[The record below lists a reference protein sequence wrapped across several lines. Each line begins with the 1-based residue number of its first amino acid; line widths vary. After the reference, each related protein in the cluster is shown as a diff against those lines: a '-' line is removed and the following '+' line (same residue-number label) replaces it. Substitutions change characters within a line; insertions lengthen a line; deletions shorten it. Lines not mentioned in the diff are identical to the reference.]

1 MIVDAH
7 AHIGDFR
14 TGPDDPRL
22 PMSWP
27 DLIAR
32 LDEEGIDKAVLLPVY
47 NASPEGAP
55 LGMICNQGMSV
66 YDQVVD
72 AVRYPDRIIPF
83 GNVDPRW
90 GKNRPETDFGPLL
103 EWFIEHGCRGLG
115 EVTANLP
122 FDDSRVVNA
131 FRQAGE
137 HGLLVTIESTGFN
150 PGHYGLQDDPGSPR
164 LERLLRACPDT
175 TIIGH
180 GPGFWAEMSA
190 AVTVDEK
197 CGDLYEGGYP
207 KGPIEQEGSVPRL
220 LRQYPNLYADLSAG
234 SGWNAIT
241 RDREYGIRFLD
252 EFQDKLVFGTDV
264 CFSNLEWRMPQL
276 NYLKQL
282 LAEGKLGQ
290 QAFDKIASGNILRL
304 LGEA

>member
-32 LDEEGIDKAVLLPVY
+32 LDEEGIDKAILLPVY

-72 AVRYPDRIIPF
+72 AARYPDRIIPF

-90 GKNRPETDFGPLL
+90 DRNRPDTDFGPLFR
-103 EWFIEHGCRGLG
+103 WFVEQGCRGLG

-122 FDDSRVVNA
+122 FDDPRVVNA

-137 HGLLVTIESTGFN
+137 HSLLVTIESTGFN

-164 LERLLRACPDT
+164 LERLLQACPGT
-175 TIIGH
+175 VIIGH
-180 GPGFWAEMSA
+180 GSGFWAEMSA
-190 AVTVDEK
+190 AVTMDEK
-197 CGDLYEGGYP
+197 CGDLHEGGYP
-207 KGPIEQEGSVPRL
+207 KGRIEQEGSVPRL

-234 SGWNAIT
+234 SGWDALT
-241 RDREYGIRFLD
+241 RDREYGVRFLR
-252 EFQDKLVFGTDV
+252 EFQDKLLFGTDV
-264 CFSNLEWRMPQL
+264 CFSDPEWRMPQL
-276 NYLKQL
+276 SYLKKL
-282 LAEGKLGQ
+282 VAEGELTEE
-290 QAFDKIASGNILRL
+290 AFDKITSGNILRL
-304 LGEA
+304 LGD